1 MKHYRKTPV
10 RTSAYSVICQ
20 IDEAFEREDFLEVC
34 RLANS
39 IDDDDVYAALLRSYP
54 NLHNYDAKG
63 NYTGSVSYENGWTP

>member
-20 IDEAFEREDFLEVC
+20 IDEAFERDDFLEVC
-34 RLANS
+34 RLAHS
-39 IDDDDVYAALLRSYP
+39 IDDDDVYIALLRSYP

-63 NYTGSVSYENGWTP
+63 NYTGLE